1 MSDPFEPK
9 AQSLLNAIGDG
20 SAPEGLTCA
29 DAYQVSIAIS
39 LKRIADVLDGT
50 TLGLNVME
58 TIFNP
63 QTVQNRD
70 VRNRY

>member
-1 MSDPFEPK
+1 MLRNTIEEVAFDAGASTPEAP
-9 AQSLLNAIGDG
+9 IGEV
-20 SAPEGLTCA
+20 AML
-29 DAYQVSIAIS
+29 SIAIS

-50 TLGLNVME
+50 TLGLCATE

-70 VRNRY
+70 VRNNY